1 MLIIDPNLHNPII
14 NGMELIVNNRINP
27 AIAIAKEDLYAGNGI
42 VIEKFQDGTIRI
54 SADIDDL
61 CSDSGKYLNMYE
73 IDFMNNLPSTLYKF
87 LNTLFSGMGVSV
99 FYANDYSVVRNTTE
113 FKPSPM
119 YTYGVGNSAGG

>member
-27 AIAIAKEDLYAGNGI
+27 ALAIAKEDLYAGSGI

-61 CSDSGKYLNMYE
+61 CSGSGKYLNMYE

-87 LNTLFSGMGVSV
+87 LNTLFSGIGVNV

-113 FKPSPM
+113 FKPSTM
-119 YTYGVGNSAGG
+119 YTYGVDNSVGG